1 MLQIKRHFLYRRK
14 MENSNLEELMPE
26 DAASFYFKIIDWI
39 TDYYRIPSKETFITV
54 SFRYLNPSS
63 SSMVLKIF
71 NALKKLQASGKTT
84 LKYLWFC
91 EDGGIDM
98 KEYVEK
104 IKIYADN
111 IAFEVQPNEELSDR
125 FPSNLS

>member
-1 MLQIKRHFLYRRK
+1 
-14 MENSNLEELMPE
+14 MPE
-26 DAASFYFKIIDWI
+26 DAASFYFKIIYWI
-39 TDYYRIPSKETFITV
+39 TDYYRIPSKETFIKV